1 MADAG
6 GVSGMTD
13 ADPAAAFDTLG
24 DETRVAILRALVEH
38 RRENPRNPELSF
50 SALRKRVGASD
61 SGRFNY
67 HLGKLR
73 DRFVEKTDDGY
84 ALTFAGEQM
93 ATAVLS
99 GAVADDA
106 TVEPERLGD
115 DCPLCGSAVSASY
128 ADGHV
133 LVECEADHQILQIP
147 APPTLVRDRDIETV
161 LAVAVQEAYDAVSLA
176 KRGVCRACYGHMTPT
191 LRAREYESQTV
202 YGFEAACQRCGER
215 YSSTVALTLFDH
227 PEFVAFL
234 SAHGRD
240 LDEQYPWQFG
250 FVTPAVSPDVVS
262 EEPLQVRVT
271 VELDG
276 DEFAAVVDERG
287 RVVET
292 VTND

>member
-1 MADAG
+1 MRDAS
-6 GVSGMTD
+6 GVAGMTD
-13 ADPAAAFDTLG
+13 ADPAAAFDILG
-24 DETRVAILRALVEH
+24 EETRVAILRALVEH
-38 RRENPRNPELSF
+38 RRENPRNPALSF

-73 DRFVEKTDDGY
+73 DRFVEKTDDRY

-106 TVEPERLGD
+106 TVDPEPLDD
-115 DCPLCGSAVSASY
+115 DCPLCGSVVSASY

-133 LVECEADHQILQIP
+133 VVECETGHSILQIP
-147 APPTLVRDRDIETV
+147 APPTLVRGRDIETV
-161 LAVAVQEAYDAVSLA
+161 LAVAVQSAYDAISLA
-176 KRGVCRACYGHMTPT
+176 KRGVCRECYGHMEPAV
-191 LRAREYESQTV
+191 REREYDSRSA
-202 YGFEAACQRCGER
+202 YGFEASCERCGER

-234 SAHGRD
+234 SAHGCD

-250 FVTPAVSPDVVS
+250 FVSPEVSPDVVS
-262 EEPLQVRVT
+262 EDPLQVRVT
-271 VELDG
+271 VDLDG
-276 DEFAAVVDERG
+276 DEFVAVVDESAQ
-287 RVVET
+287 VIDTES
-292 VTND
+292 

>member
-1 MADAG
+1 MDAG
-6 GVSGMTD
+6 GRDADMTD
-13 ADPAAAFDTLG
+13 ADPAAAFDALG

-38 RRENPRNPELSF
+38 RREHPRQPELSF

-73 DRFVEKTDDGY
+73 DRFVEKGEDGY

-106 TVEPERLGD
+106 TVEPTALAD
-115 DCPLCGSAVSASY
+115 DCPLCESGLVASY
-128 ADGHV
+128 EDGHV
-133 LVECEADHQILQIP
+133 RVVCERDHRILHIP

-161 LAVAVQEAYDAVSLA
+161 LAITVQDAYDDLSLA
-176 KRGVCRACYGHMTPT
+176 KRGVCGSCYGHMEPA
-191 LRAREYESQTV
+191 LRERDSENRTV
-202 YGFEAACQRCGER
+202 YGFEAVCERCGEQ
-215 YSSTVALTLFDH
+215 YSSSVALTLFDE

-234 SAHGRD
+234 TAHGRS

-250 FVTPAVSPDVVS
+250 FVSPEVSPDVVS
-262 EEPLQVRVT
+262 EEPLRVRVT

-276 DEFAAVVDERG
+276 DEFTAIVDESAQ
-287 RVVET
+287 VIET
-292 VTND
+292 AP

>member
-6 GVSGMTD
+6 GVPGMTD
-13 ADPAAAFDTLG
+13 ADPAAAFDALA
-24 DETRVAILRALVEH
+24 DETRVAILHALVEY
-38 RRENPRNPELSF
+38 RCENPRKPALSF

-84 ALTFAGEQM
+84 VLTFAGEQM

-106 TVEPERLGD
+106 ELGPEPLGD

-133 LVECEADHQILQIP
+133 LVECESDHQILRIP
-147 APPTLVRDRDIETV
+147 APPTLVRGRDIETV
-161 LAVAVQEAYDAVSLA
+161 LAAAVQDAYDAVSMA
-176 KRGVCRACYGHMTPT
+176 KRGVCRSCYGHMEST
-191 LRAREYESQTV
+191 LREGEYGDQTV
-202 YGFEAACQRCGER
+202 YGFEAVCERCGER

-240 LDEQYPWQFG
+240 LDEQYPWQLG
-250 FVTPAVSPDVVS
+250 FVSPEVSPDVVS
-262 EEPLQVRVT
+262 EEPLRVRVT

-276 DEFAAVVDERG
+276 DEFAAVVDEAAQ
-287 RVVET
+287 VIET
-292 VTND
+292 AP